1 MIKLKDLLK
10 EEGDTF
16 TAINKSTGILTAF
29 KSKSNKD
36 AAVKAGTHS
45 EKEDADG
52 DDSKEEKPKPNMF
65 SKKAGYD
72 APEDDEDEDDDE
84 YDDEDEDDEDE
95 DEDDDSIEKLPQ
107 EIEAE
112 FENEL
117 GSFGFDGGDAGA
129 LEGVTQFLD
138 DDGNMINISAGSVY
152 DDEKPFAVSGYNEDD
167 DSETNYDSFDSKEE
181 AIEYAKELAKK
192 LKGGNPK
199 RESKKPTSSKLI
211 DLLGEVTDKETYH
224 KSFSKAAEAAE
235 NFAGKRGYEINQDDW
250 QSEVAMGGK
259 NVRSRPSV
267 GKTTRFTVG
276 LLKNGKPQRK
286 ALHFQ
291 VYGMKNGYELTTYIN

>member
-1 MIKLKDLLK
+1 M
-10 EEGDTF
+10 
-16 TAINKSTGILTAF
+16 
-29 KSKSNKD
+29 
-36 AAVKAGTHS
+36 
-45 EKEDADG
+45 
-52 DDSKEEKPKPNMF
+52 
-65 SKKAGYD
+65 
-72 APEDDEDEDDDE
+72 
-84 YDDEDEDDEDE
+84 
-95 DEDDDSIEKLPQ
+95 
-107 EIEAE
+107 
-112 FENEL
+112 
-117 GSFGFDGGDAGA
+117 
-129 LEGVTQFLD
+129 D

-167 DSETNYDSFDSKEE
+167 DSDTNYDSFDSKEE

-199 RESKKPTSSKLI
+199 RESKKPTSSKLM
-211 DLLGEVTDKETYH
+211 DLLGEATDKETYH